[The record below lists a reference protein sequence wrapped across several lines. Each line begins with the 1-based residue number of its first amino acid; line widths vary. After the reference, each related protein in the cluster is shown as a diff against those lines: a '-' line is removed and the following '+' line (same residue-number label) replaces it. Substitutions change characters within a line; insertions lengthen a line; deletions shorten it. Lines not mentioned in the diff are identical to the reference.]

1 MATSRLRHMI
11 WVSTLVLS
19 PCSAVLAQS
28 GTDPGAAAKS
38 KTAAAPST
46 AKPAAAADA
55 AKPAS
60 AAAEAKPEATTL
72 SDAIKKTMRD
82 ATNPVV
88 VMSTSKGDITIELYK
103 KEAPKTVANFLS
115 YVKKGQYT
123 STIFHRVMPNFM
135 IQGGGYT
142 KDLSEKP
149 TDPPSVNESTNGL
162 SNELGTIAMART
174 NAPNSATAQFYINT
188 SSRNQF
194 LDKAKAQDGVGYC
207 VFGKV
212 LDGMNAVK
220 AIEAS
225 PTVEKPPAFEA
236 LPQIAVEIRGV
247 KQVQ

>member
-1 MATSRLRHMI
+1 MATSRLRRMI

-28 GTDPGAAAKS
+28 GTDPATATKTKAAAE
-38 KTAAAPST
+38 PST
-46 AKPAAAADA
+46 AKPPATADA
-55 AKPAS
+55 AKPAT
-60 AAAEAKPEATTL
+60 AAPEAKVEATTL

-82 ATNPVV
+82 AANPVV
-88 VMSTSKGDITIELYK
+88 IMSTTKGDITIELYK
-103 KEAPKTVANFLS
+103 KESPKTVANFLS

-123 STIFHRVMPNFM
+123 GTIFHRVMPNFM

-149 TDPPSVNESTNGL
+149 TDPPIVNEASNGL
-162 SNELGTIAMART
+162 SNALGTIAMARLD
-174 NAPNSATAQFYINT
+174 APNTATAQFYINT

-194 LDKAKAQDGVGYC
+194 LDKAQARDGAGYC

-220 AIEAS
+220 AIEAT
-225 PTVEKPPAFEA
+225 PTIEKPPAFEA
-236 LPQIAVEIRGV
+236 LPQIAVEIKSV